1 MFIFDD
7 IFKLPL
13 DTIDNIFQK
22 ANTDE
27 NIGQDGLAK
36 AFKPLNAENREKA
49 LNSFGGKS
57 LKMLQDAIDEQPP
70 LRAKEVQEIQTL
82 IVSMVKEME
91 EKGEIMIVSS
101 DEEMI

>member
-1 MFIFDD
+1 M
-7 IFKLPL
+7 PL
-13 DTIDNIFQK
+13 ETIDIIFQK

-36 AFKPLNAENREKA
+36 AFKPLTPENREKS

-82 IVSMVKEME
+82 VVNMVKEME
-91 EKGEIMIVSS
+91 EKGDIMIVSS